1 MIGHDYCNI
10 QFREGGS
17 QMFINRKGDPVSLP
31 VVSIKPNPNQPRKKF
46 ENDQLD
52 ELCESIRE
60 FGIIQPLIVKKADKD
75 SYLLIAGERR
85 LRAAIKIGMKNVP
98 AIIRDASVEEAALIA
113 IIENVQRS
121 DLSYIEEANAY
132 KRLMNEYSLTQ
143 TEIAKKVGKQQS
155 TISNKLRLLNLPE
168 DIQLILA
175 ENKMSERHARALL
188 RIDDDDLRRKV
199 LQRILQNNLNVTQS
213 EKLIKDILLKQEK
226 EVNSRERIRYINYKL
241 YVNTL
246 RKAFACINDAEKN
259 AKFFQD
265 EKDDYVEVR
274 IVIPKNG
281 KKQGNKIETVAI
293 T

>member
-1 MIGHDYCNI
+1 
-10 QFREGGS
+10 
-17 QMFINRKGDPVSLP
+17 MFINRKGDPVLLP
-31 VVSIKPNPNQPRKKF
+31 VGSIKPNPNQPRKKF

-52 ELCESIRE
+52 ELCDSIRE

-98 AIIRDASVEEAALIA
+98 AIVRDASVEEAALIA

-143 TEIAKKVGKQQS
+143 TDIARKVGKQQS

-168 DIQLILA
+168 DIQLILS
-175 ENKMSERHARALL
+175 ENRMSERHARALL

-213 EKLIKDILLKQEK
+213 EKLIKDILLKREK
-226 EVNSRERIRYINYKL
+226 EVNSKERIRYINYKL

-281 KKQGNKIETVAI
+281 KKQGNKIENIAI

>member
-1 MIGHDYCNI
+1 
-10 QFREGGS
+10 
-17 QMFINRKGDPVSLP
+17 MFINRKGDPVSLP

-175 ENKMSERHARALL
+175 EKKMSERHARALL